1 MLALLIILI
10 SICCCIFST
19 WYTMYK
25 NRNFPPGPT
34 PLPLIGNLLNIERGA
49 LVNSLMKLWK
59 QFGPVYTLYFGSKP
73 VIVICGYEAFKEALV
88 DQNDVFGARGET
100 PTIDRFTKGRGI
112 IFSNGEKWKLMR
124 TFTFKTL
131 RDFGFGKKSFEGK
144 MQEETRCLV
153 EELRRSQGQPM
164 NPTRC
169 FSYAFANVV
178 CSVVFGERFD
188 YSDERFSK
196 LIGIVEDIFR
206 TMSSTWGQ
214 IYSIFPLMK
223 YVPGPHHKVVSIS
236 EEFIGLMAE
245 IVKSCQETL
254 DPEKPRHF
262 IDCFLIK
269 IEEEKNN
276 PCSEFT
282 LESLL
287 YTLHS
292 LLLGASDTVS
302 TTLRHALLIF
312 LKYPDVEDKIRE
324 EIDRVIGR
332 DRLPEMDDRLNMPY
346 TQAVMHEVQRF
357 SDIAPLCGSHMVT
370 KDVHFRGYFIPKGT
384 DIYPLLCTVHRDP
397 TQFATPYKFN
407 PNHFLDENGQFKK
420 NDAWMPFSAG
430 KRMCPGEYMARMEF
444 FILLT
449 TILQNFTLSSEKEFT
464 EDEVA
469 PKLAGVINSP
479 IQYELSFIP
488 R

>member
-1 MLALLIILI
+1 MIAVLIILV
-10 SICCCIFST
+10 SCCCFIFST

-25 NRNFPPGPT
+25 NRNLPPGPT

-49 LVNSLMKLWK
+49 LVNSLMTLWK

-88 DQNDVFGARGET
+88 DQNDAFGARGET
-100 PTIDRFTKGRGI
+100 PALDPFAKSRRI
-112 IFSNGEKWKLMR
+112 IFTNGERWKLMR

-131 RDFGFGKKSFEGK
+131 KDFGFGKKSFEGK
-144 MQEETRCLV
+144 IQEETRCV
-153 EELRRSQGQPM
+153 MEELRRSQGQPM
-164 NPTRC
+164 NPARC
-169 FSYAFANVV
+169 FSYAFVNVL
-178 CSVVFGERFD
+178 CSVIFGERFE
-188 YSDERFSK
+188 YSDKRFSK
-196 LIGIVEDIFR
+196 LIGIVDDIFH
-206 TMSSTWGQ
+206 TMCSIWGQ
-214 IYSIFPLMK
+214 
-223 YVPGPHHKVVSIS
+223 
-236 EEFIGLMAE
+236 
-245 IVKSCQETL
+245 
-254 DPEKPRHF
+254 
-262 IDCFLIK
+262 
-269 IEEEKNN
+269 EKND
-276 PCSEFT
+276 PSSPFTSEN
-282 LESLL
+282 LL
-287 YTLHS
+287 YVLHS
-292 LLLGASDTVS
+292 LFMGASDTVS

-312 LKYPDVEDKIRE
+312 LKYPDAEDKVRE

-332 DRLPEMDDRLNMPY
+332 DRLPRMDDRLNMPY

-357 SDIAPLCGSHMVT
+357 SDIAPLNGPHMVT
-370 KDVHFRGYFIPKGT
+370 KDVQFRGYFIPKGT
-384 DIYPLLCTVHRDP
+384 NIYPLLCTVHRDP

-407 PNHFLDENGQFKK
+407 PNHFLDEKGQFKR

-444 FILLT
+444 FIALT

-469 PKLAGVINSP
+469 PKLAGFLNFP

>member
-1 MLALLIILI
+1 MYVAGLCGEGQGPPAACIQTAVNAGPLLMTGTGRQTTQLL
-10 SICCCIFST
+10 SLGGLGTEKKQNVQESESPTRSNPTSTDRKLTEHRKRSAGEFSHE
-19 WYTMYK
+19 
-25 NRNFPPGPT
+25 G
-34 PLPLIGNLLNIERGA
+34 
-49 LVNSLMKLWK
+49 
-59 QFGPVYTLYFGSKP
+59 
-73 VIVICGYEAFKEALV
+73 IV
-88 DQNDVFGARGET
+88 
-100 PTIDRFTKGRGI
+100 
-112 IFSNGEKWKLMR
+112 FSNGERWKLMR

-131 RDFGFGKKSFEGK
+131 KDYGFGKKGFEGK
-144 MQEETRCLV
+144 MQEEARCVV

-164 NPTRC
+164 NPTKC
-169 FSYAFANVV
+169 FTNAFVNLV

-188 YSDERFSK
+188 YSDKRFTK
-196 LIGIVEDIFR
+196 LISIVDEIFR

-214 IYSIFPLMK
+214 IYSIFPPMR
-223 YVPGPHHKVVSIS
+223 YIPGPHHKAAAVS
-236 EEFIGLMAE
+236 EELLVLMAE

-262 IDCFLIK
+262 VDCFLIR
-269 IEEEKNN
+269 IEKEKND
-276 PCSEFT
+276 PRTQFT
-282 LESLL
+282 MESLL
-287 YTLHS
+287 YALHS
-292 LLLGASDTVS
+292 VFMGASDTVS

-312 LKYPDVEDKIRE
+312 LKYPEVENKIRE

-357 SDIAPLCGSHMVT
+357 SDIAPLDLPHLVT
-370 KDVHFRGYFIPKGT
+370 KDVQFRGYFIPKGT

-430 KRMCPGEYMARMEF
+430 KRICPGEYMARMEF
-444 FILLT
+444 FITLT

-469 PKLAGVINSP
+469 PKLTGFLNSP
-479 IQYELSFIP
+479 IQYELCFIP

>member
-100 PTIDRFTKGRGI
+100 PTIDRFTKGR
-112 IFSNGEKWKLMR
+112 
-124 TFTFKTL
+124 
-131 RDFGFGKKSFEGK
+131 
-144 MQEETRCLV
+144 
-153 EELRRSQGQPM
+153 GQPM

-444 FILLT
+444 FIALT
-449 TILQNFTLSSEKEFT
+449 TRAGFVPFTAQGPLFQTAPLPPSNNNLTNYPSQAETFSKNICSNFLNE
-464 EDEVA
+464 
-469 PKLAGVINSP
+469 I
-479 IQYELSFIP
+479 
-488 R
+488 

>member
-1 MLALLIILI
+1 MYVAGLCGEGQGPPAACIQTAVNAGPLLMTGTGRQTTQLL
-10 SICCCIFST
+10 SLGGLGTEKKQNVQESESPTRSNPTSTDRKLTEHRKRSAGEFSH
-19 WYTMYK
+19 
-25 NRNFPPGPT
+25 
-34 PLPLIGNLLNIERGA
+34 E
-49 LVNSLMKLWK
+49 
-59 QFGPVYTLYFGSKP
+59 
-73 VIVICGYEAFKEALV
+73 
-88 DQNDVFGARGET
+88 
-100 PTIDRFTKGRGI
+100 
-112 IFSNGEKWKLMR
+112 
-124 TFTFKTL
+124 
-131 RDFGFGKKSFEGK
+131 
-144 MQEETRCLV
+144 
-153 EELRRSQGQPM
+153 GQPM
-164 NPTRC
+164 NPTKC
-169 FSYAFANVV
+169 FTNAFVNLV

-188 YSDERFSK
+188 YSDKRFTK
-196 LIGIVEDIFR
+196 LISIVDEIFR

-214 IYSIFPLMK
+214 IYSIFPPMR
-223 YVPGPHHKVVSIS
+223 YIPGPHHKAAAVS
-236 EEFIGLMAE
+236 EELLVLMAE

-262 IDCFLIK
+262 VDCFLIR
-269 IEEEKNN
+269 IEKEKND
-276 PCSEFT
+276 PRTQFT
-282 LESLL
+282 MESLL
-287 YTLHS
+287 YALHS
-292 LLLGASDTVS
+292 VFMGASDTVS

-312 LKYPDVEDKIRE
+312 LKYPEVENKIRE

-357 SDIAPLCGSHMVT
+357 SDIAPLDLPHLVT
-370 KDVHFRGYFIPKGT
+370 KDVQFRGYFIPKGT

-430 KRMCPGEYMARMEF
+430 KRICPGEYMARMEF
-444 FILLT
+444 FITLT

-469 PKLAGVINSP
+469 PKLTGFLNSP
-479 IQYELSFIP
+479 IQYELCFIP

>member
-1 MLALLIILI
+1 MLALLIILV
-10 SICCCIFST
+10 SFCCCIFST
-19 WYTMYK
+19 WYRMYR
-25 NRNFPPGPT
+25 NRNLPPGPT

-100 PTIDRFTKGRGI
+100 PALDSFTKGRGI
-112 IFSNGEKWKLMR
+112 VFSNGERWKLMR

-131 RDFGFGKKSFEGK
+131 KDYGFGKKGFEGK
-144 MQEETRCLV
+144 MQEEARCVV

-164 NPTRC
+164 NPTKC
-169 FSYAFANVV
+169 FTNAFVNLV

-188 YSDERFSK
+188 YSDKRFTK
-196 LIGIVEDIFR
+196 LISIVDEIFR

-214 IYSIFPLMK
+214 
-223 YVPGPHHKVVSIS
+223 
-236 EEFIGLMAE
+236 
-245 IVKSCQETL
+245 
-254 DPEKPRHF
+254 
-262 IDCFLIK
+262 
-269 IEEEKNN
+269 EKND
-276 PCSEFT
+276 PRTQFT
-282 LESLL
+282 MESLL
-287 YTLHS
+287 YALHS
-292 LLLGASDTVS
+292 VFMGASDTVS

-312 LKYPDVEDKIRE
+312 LKYPEVENKIRE

-357 SDIAPLCGSHMVT
+357 SDIAPLDLPHLVT
-370 KDVHFRGYFIPKGT
+370 KDVQFRGYFIPKGT

-430 KRMCPGEYMARMEF
+430 KRICPGEYMARMEF
-444 FILLT
+444 FITLT

-469 PKLAGVINSP
+469 PKLTGFLNSP
-479 IQYELSFIP
+479 IQYELCFIP